1 MWSPSGFANSLLS
14 ESGSYLPAP
23 SGRRAAPSLLAGTSR
38 GSSWRR
44 RLSRL
49 SRETDSFM
57 LRVCSP
63 CRPTS
68 RPRQER
74 GAEEPESGGQ
84 EYLPTPRCPSRIVL
98 LCRGHVS
105 LHHSCFR
112 AYLSP
117 LEHCQMPKRGASLSM
132 SLVPGQGVTEGT
144 PGPQRWT
151 RRQAGPGRHGSE
163 LPTED
168 VKGSDL
174 RARMQAFSSR
184 TCALIKL
191 RHRFF

>member
-1 MWSPSGFANSLLS
+1 MGKSI
-14 ESGSYLPAP
+14 
-23 SGRRAAPSLLAGTSR
+23 
-38 GSSWRR
+38 
-44 RLSRL
+44 
-49 SRETDSFM
+49 
-57 LRVCSP
+57 
-63 CRPTS
+63 CRPPDV
-68 RPRQER
+68 RL
-74 GAEEPESGGQ
+74 A
-84 EYLPTPRCPSRIVL
+84 IVL